1 MEIDGADWKSKMKE
15 IDFGLIAPTK
25 DLENLE
31 VLVLEVNPSKYSS
44 KYEEDIQKEVLS
56 KWLTEMGVKK
66 FGIYKTDIPQTT
78 KKRIENFMN

>member
-1 MEIDGADWKSKMKE
+1 MKE

-66 FGIYKTDIPQTT
+66 FEIYKTDIPQTT